1 MWAIS
6 NLFKSLLSG
15 REEISVPY
23 DKAEERTKQEKVT
36 RMFNTPRARAKRSE
50 DSKLFDHFL
59 VVGCEQHED
68 VAQATPKILYRFS
81 NDTKLEFQSLE
92 DFCFPTGFHS
102 SHVPRIDIDDKY
114 TKDLAAQKM
123 PVRNLHIKNQ
133 QNSFIFTLTSEKREI
148 RYGICVIDDIIQAPS
163 FLSVNDGASE
173 TAQSHKT
180 ASPSV
185 TQRDT
190 KNSNIFTRLRL
201 AGKQNQNSMRSYAYL
216 FITSYP
222 FFNLYFDLIYNILEL
237 DYCTGIVAT
246 EVTVAQQFTSET
258 HPVIKILHKF
268 YETPVPVSGKAFK
281 FQIGNGI
288 EFRRPAI
295 ELAEED
301 ELLSEY
307 CLPILFHVLSEA
319 NILWI
324 LSAILLEKKI
334 VFVSNNLRVLSSCVL
349 SYVPLVRPFRLQSV
363 VIPILPD
370 KLLAFLE
377 APVPVLIGVPNSDL
391 IRRIRDS
398 FTDVIIVDI
407 DRNRITCPS
416 DIKVPN
422 ISKATRLVSR
432 IAPYYSQFQKVT
444 KKMPYFPQPDQT
456 ALVECISSETGKHFD
471 YLFNDFQRHCVT
483 NLTSGISVFMRESFL
498 SETSSQFL
506 RAFIDTQTFDD
517 YAGKKLAVIDAEKRR
532 EFMELMRQQKLQA
545 ELEQQRKAEEAS
557 KRGSTEDESSEE
569 HHEGEA
575 KCTDNKKEKTEE
587 VDKRQP
593 ESTEEKG
600 KSDQGEETDDKN
612 KEGENKEP
620 ESPRKKRVDQSPR
633 LSPGETKRKSR
644 AETPRSESGRSTPKV
659 SGTRTPSRDKEDIDP
674 SSVVKLLTHLDLS
687 VLMQLVEVKKALEDG
702 KINQDQLERA
712 LMSHE
717 HHADPSLL
725 LNANTS
731 GNTTPTVNKVNN
743 GHQQS
748 TDDTAQHTSD
758 NSEDEDIQTAIMEG
772 QSKSLHVSSDEERRD
787 E

>member
-1 MWAIS
+1 MWGIS
-6 NLFKSLLSG
+6 NLFKNLLSG

-36 RMFNTPRARAKRSE
+36 RTFNTPRARAKRAE

-68 VAQATPKILYRFS
+68 VTQAKPKILYRYP

-92 DFCFPTGFHS
+92 DFCFPTGLNS
-102 SHVPRIDIDDKY
+102 SHVPKIEIEDKY

-133 QNSFIFTLTSEKREI
+133 QNSFIFTLTTEKKEI
-148 RYGICVIDDIIQAPS
+148 RYGICVIDDVIQSPS
-163 FLSVNDGASE
+163 FLSVRDEALQGPKHAS
-173 TAQSHKT
+173 
-180 ASPSV
+180 SPN
-185 TQRDT
+185 TNAPRDT
-190 KNSNIFTRLRL
+190 KGTNIFTRLRL
-201 AGKQNQNSMRSYAYL
+201 AGKQNTTLRSYAYL
-216 FITSYP
+216 FIASYP
-222 FFNLYFDLIYNILEL
+222 FFTLYFDLIYNILEL

-258 HPVIKILHKF
+258 HPVIKVLHKF
-268 YETPVPVSGKAFK
+268 HETPVPVSGKAFK

-334 VFVSNNLRVLSSCVL
+334 AFVSNNLRVLSSCVL

-370 KLLAFLE
+370 KLLDFLE
-377 APVPVLIGVPNSDL
+377 APVPVMIGVPNADL
-391 IRRIRDS
+391 IRRIRDQ

-456 ALVECISSETGKHFD
+456 ALVECIASETGKHFE
-471 YLFNDFQRHCVT
+471 YLFNEFQRHCVT

-517 YAGKKLAVIDAEKRR
+517 YAGKKTRR
-532 EFMELMRQQKLQA
+532 
-545 ELEQQRKAEEAS
+545 
-557 KRGSTEDESSEE
+557 
-569 HHEGEA
+569 
-575 KCTDNKKEKTEE
+575 N
-587 VDKRQP
+587 
-593 ESTEEKG
+593 
-600 KSDQGEETDDKN
+600 
-612 KEGENKEP
+612 
-620 ESPRKKRVDQSPR
+620 
-633 LSPGETKRKSR
+633 
-644 AETPRSESGRSTPKV
+644 
-659 SGTRTPSRDKEDIDP
+659 
-674 SSVVKLLTHLDLS
+674 
-687 VLMQLVEVKKALEDG
+687 
-702 KINQDQLERA
+702 
-712 LMSHE
+712 
-717 HHADPSLL
+717 
-725 LNANTS
+725 
-731 GNTTPTVNKVNN
+731 
-743 GHQQS
+743 
-748 TDDTAQHTSD
+748 
-758 NSEDEDIQTAIMEG
+758 
-772 QSKSLHVSSDEERRD
+772 
-787 E
+787 